1 MSIYA
6 YIRLWDIVE
15 PELFLV
21 HMHVYVM
28 QTAHRSQYGTRLS
41 YANRQIMQIYVM
53 QIDRYDCIFFYNTIK
68 HSGSLF

>member
-28 QTAHRSQYGTRLS
+28 QTAHRSQYGTRPS

-53 QIDRYDCIFFYNTIK
+53 QIDRYDCKLII
-68 HSGSLF
+68 LFQIVDC